1 MIGFLKLSARR
12 LFNGALLPARVSG
25 GVTQGFDRSAVA
37 KDAPYRAIRRDLH
50 AALDALS
57 SLDGKHPAS

>member
-12 LFNGALLPARVSG
+12 LLHGALLPARVSD
-25 GVTQGFDRSAVA
+25 GVSRGFSRPAAV
-37 KDAPYRAIRRDLH
+37 PEVSYRAIQRDLH

-57 SLDGKHPAS
+57 SLDTKHTA